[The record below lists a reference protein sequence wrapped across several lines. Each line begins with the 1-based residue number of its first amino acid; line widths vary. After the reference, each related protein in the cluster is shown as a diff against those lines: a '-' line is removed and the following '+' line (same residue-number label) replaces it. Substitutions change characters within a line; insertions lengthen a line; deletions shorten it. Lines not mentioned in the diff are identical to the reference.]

1 MIEPHGYSSFDYKVT
16 NGVIKNVLDTRGRL
30 DNVVQIGMPFVKAT
44 TTIQHPEYLG
54 SGRVGFTLGLH
65 AIAEETKFEDIFS
78 SNTSDG
84 SDPLVGYTYTNG
96 KNHRVYANT
105 SPQNETVAALLRLFD
120 QGANTVNTQ
129 GAAKIPPPGITRM
142 QIGRNKNGLL
152 ASGQLD
158 ISVPTLTQL
167 EYLHRVFLIPG
178 AGIVLEWG
186 QQFAPYGTDVI
197 GQSGI
202 TSATIQENMFPW
214 YDDIKLKTMLTRLAN
229 RQVGL
234 EEILNCYV
242 YPTQGQYMWMF
253 GRIATFSVRSN
264 ADGSFAVTVK
274 VVGPSEDSFAYSTRA
289 TVLPGKAERDSQI
302 CVDQTNSVE
311 TYFSHTASGLNLK
324 TLLDDVKS
332 GAKLPSWTDHVV
344 KLTEGNKKSGDPPPN
359 DKNAKASEKAFM
371 DHEDAYFMSW
381 RFFVNVVIN
390 HPELGIR
397 AIFEK
402 ALTQNMLTK
411 ISLLQPYADG
421 QNRETILLDIPGEK
435 HINDPR
441 ESYVGYSPFLRSVD
455 PGVMLI
461 INEDAIKLAKQTLEK
476 NRLDTNA
483 SGLFSE
489 PPTVTE
495 QELRD
500 SSAGK
505 FTRPPNPDGTIDVD
519 RAFLSSGVWVNHK
532 AVCQAM
538 LGADTVLRGISNLL
552 DQMSRASA
560 NYWQLTIDSAEPVS
574 YQCPS
579 ATSGTTFQNE
589 IQTWTVLDINYRPNA
604 QQAVDQAFQK
614 LHVFNKLTRDVN
626 GVQVGSEVIDCSVD
640 MSLPKLM
647 FAQIASMGLVKPA
660 DLQAA
665 GVETEEAGS
674 AALKPLCE
682 SAIVSDGNDALRQ
695 MFAITSLSATF
706 ENGQGP
712 DLTYL
717 PHQSLINTTCGKSN
731 MQSTAEAGG
740 VGAGVGGQS
749 AVTYDTKSDE
759 ELEKLVSDANT
770 RQNSELCKKCAQC
783 SPPQATTS
791 SPPPGAPFV
800 APPGRCSDATGLTGS
815 TPFPTPPDFSGKYE
829 NARIPVSQLV
839 GIGQSARA
847 LARYTYNGTPNWF
860 LLHPQAAAAYNQLK
874 AYAQSQNIRFTVSSA
889 YRDFEHQ
896 ESLGDG
902 SAPAGASSHGW
913 GVAIDI
919 GELFAAANRGSTS
932 PEVNRQ
938 VRQTNSLYKWLA
950 KYGPSFGWYNPCR
963 LADNAGV
970 DEVWHWEYW
979 GLVTAPPPSNPTDV
993 TAPVTV
999 PPVDKC
1005 SDDDYAALAPKFIG
1019 SGRDRVDIP
1028 SGGAAK
1034 GRELCKQCAG
1044 AATIIKQATA
1054 VKERRAVVTEAVQIG
1069 MREFPGMQA
1078 VFRYY
1083 EMFSTLM
1090 LANIRCDADGNKSN
1104 PLGAS
1109 PASLSLTA
1117 DITLPGINGLRVG
1130 ELFWVDR
1137 IPAFYKAF
1145 GAFQV
1150 MSIEDTIQLDG
1161 WQTKIHSR
1169 FAFLGKAWQQKVLD
1183 ILTSPEGSA
1192 VTQQPDPPLR
1202 EYLNFTTGT
1211 ARSSTDTIG
1220 LRQQN
1225 VLGAARNFGGFGG

>member
-1 MIEPHGYSSFDYKVT
+1 MAEPHGYSSFDYKVT

-84 SDPLVGYTYTNG
+84 SDPLVGYTYANG

-120 QGANTVNTQ
+120 QGTNTITTQ

-186 QQFAPYGTDVI
+186 QQFAPYGTDVM

-202 TSATIQENMFPW
+202 TSTTIQENMFPW
-214 YDDIKLKTMLTRLAN
+214 YDDAKLKTMLTRLAN

-274 VVGPSEDSFAYSTRA
+274 IVGPSEDSFAYSTRA
-289 TVLPGKAERDSQI
+289 TVLPGKAERDSEI

-311 TYFSHTASGLNLK
+311 TYFSHTAAGLNLK
-324 TLLDDVKS
+324 TLLDDVNS
-332 GAKLPSWTDHVV
+332 GKELPSWTDHVV
-344 KLTEGNKKSGDPPPN
+344 FLREGNKKSGEPPPN

-390 HPELGIR
+390 HPQWGVR

-421 QNRETILLDIPGEK
+421 QNRETVLQEIPGEK

-461 INEDAIKLAKQTLEK
+461 INDDAIKLAKQSLEK
-476 NRLDTNA
+476 NRLDANA
-483 SGLFSE
+483 SELFPDIPTELERKFKNSTMGL
-489 PPTVTE
+489 
-495 QELRD
+495 
-500 SSAGK
+500 
-505 FTRPPNPDGTIDVD
+505 FTRPPNSDGTIDID

-579 ATSGTTFQNE
+579 ATSETTFQNE
-589 IQTWTVLDINYRPNA
+589 TQTWSVLDINYRPNA
-604 QQAVDQAFQK
+604 QKAVDQAFQK

-647 FAQIASMGLVKPA
+647 FAQIATMGLVKPA

-665 GVETEEAGS
+665 GVETAEAGS

-749 AVTYDTKSDE
+749 AVTYDTKSDA
-759 ELEKLVSDANT
+759 ELEALVSRSIDD
-770 RQNSELCKKCAQC
+770 QNSELCKKCAQC
-783 SPPQATTS
+783 GPPPTVQQSTTTS
-791 SPPPGAPFV
+791 SSPTAWSAAFISYVMKTAGVSNFPV
-800 APPGRCSDATGLTGS
+800 ASSHTTYAQAIRNGVAGWSALDPKTTVIQVGDLVVNNRDGNTLTFTTNPWTGPSHG
-815 TPFPTPPDFSGKYE
+815 D
-829 NARIPVSQLV
+829 IVVS
-839 GIGQSARA
+839 I
-847 LARYTYNGTPNWF
+847 NGTGGATLIGGNLSSTVRAIEYRTVLTADGTLRRVAQTGATTDAYFVVLRPPASFVNSIVSVAKNEQQKWASQSWNQTTVAAGDT
-860 LLHPQAAAAYNQLK
+860 LNTYYATANMSDRVPTIAAQASGPPLPDRCDDLFY
-874 AYAQSQNIRFTVSSA
+874 QNLPGTGF
-889 YRDFEHQ
+889 
-896 ESLGDG
+896 G
-902 SAPAGASSHGW
+902 SAPTRTENG
-913 GVAIDI
+913 
-919 GELFAAANRGSTS
+919 
-932 PEVNRQ
+932 
-938 VRQTNSLYKWLA
+938 K
-950 KYGPSFGWYNPCR
+950 K
-963 LADNAGV
+963 
-970 DEVWHWEYW
+970 
-979 GLVTAPPPSNPTDV
+979 
-993 TAPVTV
+993 
-999 PPVDKC
+999 
-1005 SDDDYAALAPKFIG
+1005 
-1019 SGRDRVDIP
+1019 
-1028 SGGAAK
+1028 
-1034 GRELCKQCAG
+1034 LCKQCAG
-1044 AATIIKQATA
+1044 AVTIIKQANV

-1069 MREFPGMQA
+1069 MREFPGMQT

-1183 ILTSPEGSA
+1183 ILTSSEGSA
-1192 VTQQPDPPLR
+1192 VTGQPDAQLR

-1225 VLGAARNFGGFGG
+1225 VLGDASGFGGFGG